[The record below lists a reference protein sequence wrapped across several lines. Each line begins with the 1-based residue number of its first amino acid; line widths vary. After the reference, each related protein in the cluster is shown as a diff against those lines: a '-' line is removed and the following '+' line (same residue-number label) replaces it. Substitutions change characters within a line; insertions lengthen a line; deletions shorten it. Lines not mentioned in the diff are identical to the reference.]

1 MKILLTAFEPFGGEP
16 VNPAEEILRR
26 IEAPAGAE
34 LQKLLLPTAFREA
47 GALLAETLR
56 RERPDALLSLGQAA
70 GRAALSLERIGVN
83 LMDASIP
90 DNRGFQPMDEPVVP
104 GAPAAYFSTL
114 PVKKLAAA
122 IREAG
127 VEAAV
132 SNSAGTFVC
141 NSVLYTALHLAA
153 AELPALR
160 AGFLHVPALPEQAA
174 RMKPGTP
181 SLPLA
186 DMLRGVEAALAA
198 LAAA

>member
-90 DNRGFQPMDEPVVP
+90 
-104 GAPAAYFSTL
+104 
-114 PVKKLAAA
+114 VKKLAAA